1 MTVCFSSIHNFTLI
15 FKCLCNLQDAQ
26 TAINEM
32 NGKNYH
38 IGLRVVWFPFVNFG
52 FDMLILLMMHLAV

>member
-1 MTVCFSSIHNFTLI
+1 
-15 FKCLCNLQDAQ
+15 LQDAQ

-38 IGLRVVWFPFVNFG
+38 IPACGLE
-52 FDMLILLMMHLAV
+52 L